1 VELDPRLLLS
11 ADEENLCVSDG
22 IINRNKLFGSF
33 PSIAPMNNEDRE
45 MLVKTLNSL
54 ELIIIDLWDPSSEN
68 DKINFIK
75 ICNKCFDIMCTLP
88 IPSNSDDKIKY
99 ALRLIAY
106 GYLSERWEAARRFLI
121 ENEAELILI
130 SERNRWNDRIF
141 RIIYLSVFYL
151 VRKRS
156 WDDLTK
162 AVGLIDLLRGEQN
175 EYEKEYLDKINDN
188 YKQSA
193 AIELVSL
200 YHLAK
205 SVELIGTFQSR
216 GEPNDVLDQLGF
228 HFDYAIKY
236 AEISRNIEL
245 NLILRILFPTFKQ
258 MILNSIWM
266 VAKKVNSRVTKFVE
280 IITRSNKPIIELLYP
295 QRNAILEKELLNPAH
310 KAIVVN
316 LPTSSGKTFIAEFR
330 ILQALN
336 QYADRK
342 GWVAYV
348 VPTRALVN
356 QISLR
361 LRLDLSPHPL
371 NIKIEKMCGALEL
384 DAYEEQ
390 IITKS
395 SDFDILVVT
404 PEKLSLLI
412 RQGIENKLNRP
423 LSLVVVDEAHNLGSK
438 ERGIKLEIL
447 LSIIKRDCAEA
458 NFLLLTPFIPNSDE
472 IAKWLDPQSPK
483 SIGIELN
490 WQPND
495 KVIGMFYP
503 KGKRHNIST
512 HYKTLLT
519 SNDTINIDP
528 EILIAEKEYVD
539 ITVSKLK
546 NKYLLTSLVASEF
559 MNQNGILVIAR
570 TIRDVYKMAEI
581 IFNNLPILPQESD
594 EDISLIKKY
603 ISSEMGDKFP
613 LIKYLDRGI
622 GIHHSGLP
630 DEIKYLMEFLMEKG
644 TLKYLIATS
653 TIAQG
658 MNFPVST
665 ILMASYSYPYTDA
678 MPAMDFWNL
687 IGRAGRIY
695 QNSIGVIGIATNGG
709 IDSKDAIKLSKYLL
723 GATNK
728 LISVLVTMVDET
740 LESGIDLDLEALY
753 YDSEWSTF
761 SQYISH
767 MYTQS
772 KNLKD
777 FMAELELTMRRTY
790 GYNQLTSNK
799 KQLLLKGVENYAQK
813 LDKKKHLATIS
824 DQTGF
829 SPETIQKNIS
839 RISLLGIKSDD
850 WNEHVLFS
858 SDSKTLQ
865 KLVGIMLKTPEIKKN
880 LSEIKIRGDQIT
892 NTSLAELI
900 ADWVE
905 GREISEIAKKY
916 FGGDNHTAMSDCV
929 NSIYSKLT
937 YSATWGLAALQHTPG
952 NGLDFETLDDME
964 KRKLSNLPAMIYYGV
979 HTEEAVLLRK
989 TSVPRMIAHPLGEKL
1004 RHDFGDECLKQSTS
1018 DLLNWLNNLNVLE
1031 WKKAIPINK
1040 KISGTEYKAI
1050 WKILS
1055 GVE

>member
-1 VELDPRLLLS
+1 MELDPRLLLS
-11 ADEENLCVSDG
+11 NDEDNLHASDE
-22 IINRNKLFGSF
+22 IINRKKLSGYF
-33 PSIAPMNNEDRE
+33 PNISPMNRE
-45 MLVKTLNSL
+45 NSEVLVETLNSL
-54 ELIIIDLWDPSSEN
+54 ELIIIDLWDPSSEL

-75 ICNKCFDIMCTLP
+75 VCNKCFEIICALP
-88 IPSNSDDKIKY
+88 IPNNSDEKIKY
-99 ALRLIAY
+99 ALRIISY
-106 GYLSERWEAARRFLI
+106 GYLSERWEAARRFMI
-121 ENEAELILI
+121 DNEAELIRL
-130 SERNRWNDRIF
+130 EDGKRWNERLF
-141 RIIYLSVFYL
+141 RTIYLSIFYL
-151 VRKRS
+151 VRKNS

-162 AVGLIDLLRGEQN
+162 AVDLIELLRHEQK
-175 EYEKEYLDKINDN
+175 EYEKIYLEKISDN

-205 SVELIGTFQSR
+205 SVELIGAFQSR

-236 AEISRNIEL
+236 AEISNNIEL
-245 NLILRILFPTFKQ
+245 NLILRILLPTFKQ

-266 VAKKVNSRVTKFVE
+266 IAKKVNSRVTKFVE
-280 IITRSNKPIIELLYP
+280 IITKSNKPIIELLYP

-342 GWVAYV
+342 GWIAYV

-361 LRLDLSPHPL
+361 LRLDLSPQPL
-371 NIKIEKMCGALEL
+371 NIKIEKMSGALEL

-390 IITKS
+390 IITTS
-395 SDFDILVVT
+395 NDFDILVVT

-412 RQGIENKLNRP
+412 RQGIETKLNRP
-423 LSLVVVDEAHNLGSK
+423 LALVVVDEAHNLGSK
-438 ERGIKLEIL
+438 ERGIKLEML
-447 LSIIKRDCAEA
+447 LSIIKRDCNDA
-458 NFLLLTPFIPNSDE
+458 NFLLLTPFIPNSEE

-483 SIGIELN
+483 SIGLELN

-495 KVIGMFYP
+495 RVIGMFYP
-503 KGKRHNIST
+503 KGNRHNIST
-512 HYKTLLT
+512 YYKTLLT
-519 SNDTINIDP
+519 NNDTINIDP
-528 EILIAEKEYVD
+528 EILIAEKEYADV
-539 ITVSKLK
+539 TVSELK
-546 NKYLLTSLVASEF
+546 HKYILTSLVAAEF
-559 MNQNGILVIAR
+559 KEQNGILVIAR
-570 TIRDVYKMAEI
+570 TIGDTYKIAER
-581 IFNNLPILPQESD
+581 IFNYLPPLPQRDCE
-594 EDISLIKKY
+594 EIPLIQKY

-613 LIKYLDRGI
+613 LIKYLEKRI

-644 TLKYLIATS
+644 ALKYLIATT

-678 MPAMDFWNL
+678 MPVMDFWNL
-687 IGRAGRIY
+687 IGRAGRVY

-709 IDSKDAIKLSKYLL
+709 IDSNDAIKLNKYLL
-723 GATNK
+723 KATNK

-740 LESGIDLDLEALY
+740 LEAGIGLDLEALY
-753 YDSEWSTF
+753 YNPEWSTF

-790 GYNQLTSNK
+790 GYNQLSSNK
-799 KQLLLKGVENYAQK
+799 KQILLSGVENYVQK

-839 RISLLGIKSDD
+839 RIRLLGIKSDD

-858 SDSKTLQ
+858 SNSKTLQ

-880 LSEIKIRGDQIT
+880 LNEIKIRGDKIAYS
-892 NTSLAELI
+892 SLAGLI

-905 GREISEIAKKY
+905 GREIPEIAKEY
-916 FGGDNHTAMSDCV
+916 FGGDNHTAMSECV

-937 YSATWGLAALQHTPG
+937 YSVTWGLAALQHTPG
-952 NGLDFETLDDME
+952 NGLDFETLTDIE

-1004 RHDFGDECLKQSTS
+1004 RNDFGDECLKKSTT
-1018 DLLNWLNNLNVLE
+1018 DVLNWLDNLDIQE
-1031 WKKAIPINK
+1031 WQKAIPINK
-1040 KISGTEYKAI
+1040 NISGTEYKAI
-1050 WKILS
+1050 WKMLS
-1055 GVE
+1055 GLD